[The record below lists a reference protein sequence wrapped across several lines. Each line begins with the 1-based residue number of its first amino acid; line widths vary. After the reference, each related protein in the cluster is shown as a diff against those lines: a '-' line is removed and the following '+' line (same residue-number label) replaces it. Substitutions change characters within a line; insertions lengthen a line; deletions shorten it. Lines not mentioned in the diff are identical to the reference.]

1 MSTDSRPLARP
12 TVQVDN
18 DRVIV
23 TEWRFPPGSHTGWHR
38 HERDYVVVP
47 MADGEMTIVA
57 PDGTR
62 SLAQLKTGRSYA
74 RKAGVQHDVRNESTA
89 EIVFLEIEL
98 KA

>member
-1 MSTDSRPLARP
+1 M
-12 TVQVDN
+12 TVAAKSEIQIDN
-18 DRVIV
+18 AEVRV
-23 TEWRFPPGSHTGWHR
+23 TEWRLPPGSATGHHTHGM
-38 HERDYVVVP
+38 DYVVVP

-62 SLAQLKTGRSYA
+62 SIAQLKAGRSYA
-74 RKAGVQHDVRNESTA
+74 RKAGVEHDVRNESAA